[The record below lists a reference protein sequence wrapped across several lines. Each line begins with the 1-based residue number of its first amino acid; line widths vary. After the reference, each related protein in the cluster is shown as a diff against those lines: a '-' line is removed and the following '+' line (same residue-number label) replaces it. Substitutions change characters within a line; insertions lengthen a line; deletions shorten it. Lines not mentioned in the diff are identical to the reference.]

1 MRRPP
6 KYAMSKGRWQV
17 RRQRDRI
24 AEPRP
29 PLVTGTAA
37 CLSEA
42 VDAVMRRIGMAE
54 QHWSAVLARDW
65 LEVVGPAVARH
76 TRPGRMLAGRLVVY
90 VDNSVWLSELAR
102 VHRRRM
108 LSNLQARFGKRIRSL
123 ALQLDPD
130 GPSRYSP

>member
-1 MRRPP
+1 
-6 KYAMSKGRWQV
+6 
-17 RRQRDRI
+17 
-24 AEPRP
+24 
-29 PLVTGTAA
+29 
-37 CLSEA
+37 
-42 VDAVMRRIGMAE
+42 MAE